1 MIHKK
6 EEPLSPKPG
15 PSPENP
21 VSIHN
26 QKVNEYIRQGDK
38 ESAVKLLFELIV
50 HYAGQNQFDKA
61 EAFSEKLME
70 VDPMALNEIY
80 KSNEIIQ
87 AAKTASQDR
96 DHLSSWAELY
106 GTLTTEETNALYYA
120 LHKNSIEGD
129 KTLMKQG
136 EKNDRLYLINQGQVK
151 ITFDKKEEKLLIKTL
166 NPGDIAGAESFFLPS
181 VNTTSA
187 VTLIPSKF
195 SILKK
200 EVMEK
205 WKTHVPALQHKL
217 QGFCL
222 KKDDI
227 SELIKNKKME
237 RRAEQRFRA
246 QGRIVLQLRNPSG
259 NSVGK
264 AFRGELSDV
273 SAHGLSFFIK
283 LANQEIAQRLLGRTL
298 SVQLIPQSTGTEH
311 PPDVVGT
318 VVAIHYQLITDY
330 SIHIKLKKELDIQS
344 IRQLGLLNTTSP
356 VE

>member
-1 MIHKK
+1 MIHKE
-6 EEPLSPKPG
+6 EEPLSPKPE
-15 PSPENP
+15 PSQENP
-21 VSIHN
+21 VCIHN
-26 QKVNEYIRQGDK
+26 REVDEYIRQGDR

-50 HYAGQNQFDKA
+50 HYAGQNQFSNA

-87 AAKTASQDR
+87 AAKTASLDR
-96 DHLSSWAELY
+96 IHLSNWAELY
-106 GTLTTEETNALYYA
+106 GTLTADETNALYYA
-120 LHKNSIEGD
+120 LHEKSIDGE

-136 EKNDRLYLINQGQVK
+136 EKNDQLYLINQGQVK

-166 NPGDIAGAESFFLPS
+166 KPGDIAGAESFFLPS

-187 VTLIPSKF
+187 ITLLPSKF

-200 EVMEK
+200 EAMEK

-222 KKDDI
+222 KKNDI
-227 SELIKNKKME
+227 LELIKDKKME
-237 RRAEQRFRA
+237 RRAEQRFGA
-246 QGRIVLQLRNPSG
+246 EGRVIIHLRKHSG
-259 NSVGK
+259 ALAGK
-264 AFRGELSDV
+264 AFSGGLSDV

-298 SVQLIPQSTGTEH
+298 SVQFTPPSTGTTH
-311 PPDVVGT
+311 TPDVVGT
-318 VVAIHYQLITDY
+318 VVAIHYQLMMDY
-330 SIHIKLKKELDIQS
+330 SIHIKLKDELDIQS
-344 IRQLGLLNTTSP
+344 IRQLGLLRTTSSIA
-356 VE
+356 